1 MAARDFF
8 KDIRLEKRYFR
19 TRIYLV
25 ALLVLLCILILAL
38 RLFYLQVSS
47 HDHYAT
53 LSHENRMK
61 IVPVPPTRGLVY
73 DRNMNLLAANKPS
86 YQIRVTPVE
95 VDDMD
100 QVISQLGRLID
111 LEEHHLK
118 KFHGDLKRKQSF
130 ESIPLKVNLSEE
142 EVARF
147 SVNRHRFPG
156 IEITAHASRYYPM
169 AGVNAH
175 ALGYVGRINADEMQ
189 KLDRKD
195 YSGTTYIGKVG
206 VEKFYEQALHGTVGY
221 QHIEINAQGRRLRVL
236 ESIPPEPGKDVM
248 LTLDAQ
254 LQEVALQA
262 LGERKGSVVAIE
274 PETGEILA
282 FVSTPTYDPNQFVS
296 GISSMQYAQLSDDPD
311 QPLFNRALSGLYPP
325 GSTIKP
331 MVALAGLHY
340 GVTRVDDTMWAG
352 PYYQLPGSQHKYRDW
367 KKEGHGR
374 VDMPKAITQSCDV
387 YFYTLAYE
395 LGIDRIAEVLAQF
408 NFGSRTGLDTWG
420 EAKGILPS
428 QEWKRKAHGQPWYPG
443 ETVITGIG
451 QGYLS
456 ATPLQLAL
464 ATSVLA
470 TRGQGVQPKF
480 LRKFLPADRA
490 SGDGIGEDLVSA
502 QRSVDIA
509 DALHWD
515 RIVEA
520 MEDSVHEPNGT
531 AYAMG
536 KHAGYRIAGKTGTA
550 QVFSLKKDGEY
561 REYVEEE
568 IDEKLRDHALFIAF
582 APADK
587 PKIAI
592 AVVVE
597 NGGGGGTAAA
607 PVAKAVLDHYLLG
620 NEYAQQDAS

>member
-25 ALLVLLCILILAL
+25 ALLVLLCVLILAL

-47 HDHYAT
+47 HDYYAT
-53 LSHENRMK
+53 LSQENRMK

-95 VDDMD
+95 VDDME
-100 QVISQLGRLID
+100 QVILQLGRLID

-118 KFHGDLKRKQSF
+118 KFYGDLDRKQSF
-130 ESIPLKVNLSEE
+130 ESIPLKVNLSED

-175 ALGYVGRINADEMQ
+175 ALGYVGRINADEIQ
-189 KLDRKD
+189 KLDKKD

-248 LTLDAQ
+248 LTLDAR

-262 LGERKGSVVAIE
+262 LGERKGSVVAME

-282 FVSTPTYDPNQFVS
+282 FVSTPTYDPNQFVN
-296 GISSMQYAQLSDDPD
+296 GISSMQYAQLRDNPD

-340 GVTRVDDTMWAG
+340 GVARPDDTMWAG
-352 PYYQLPGSQHKYRDW
+352 PFYQLPNSQHKYRDW

-387 YFYTLAYE
+387 YFYTLAHD
-395 LGIDRIAEVLAQF
+395 LGIDRMAEFLARF

-443 ETVITGIG
+443 ETVIMGIG

-480 LRKFLPADRA
+480 LRKFLPANRPSEDE
-490 SGDGIGEDLVSA
+490 SGRNQVSA
-502 QRSVDIA
+502 PHSIDLADSMYWDHIVD
-509 DALHWD
+509 
-515 RIVEA
+515 A

-531 AYAMG
+531 AYAVG
-536 KHAGYRIAGKTGTA
+536 KDAGYRIAGKTGTA

-561 REYVEEE
+561 REYIEEE

-597 NGGGGGTAAA
+597 NGGGGGIAAA

>member
-8 KDIRLEKRYFR
+8 KDVRLEKRYFR
-19 TRIYLV
+19 TRINLV
-25 ALLVLLCILILAL
+25 ALLVLLCMLILAL

-47 HDHYAT
+47 YDYYAT
-53 LSHENRMK
+53 LSQENRMK

-86 YQIRVTPVE
+86 YQVRVTPVE
-95 VDDMD
+95 VDDME
-100 QVISQLGRLID
+100 QVISQLGRLIE

-118 KFHGDLKRKQSF
+118 KFYGDLKRKQSF
-130 ESIPLKVNLSEE
+130 ESILLKVNLSEE

-156 IEITAHASRYYPM
+156 VEITAHASRYYPM

-175 ALGYVGRINADEMQ
+175 ALGYVGRIDADEIQ

-206 VEKFYEQALHGTVGY
+206 VEKFYEQDLHGTVGY

-236 ESIPPEPGKDVM
+236 ESIPPEPGKDVV
-248 LTLDAQ
+248 LTLDVR

-262 LGERKGSVVAIE
+262 LGERKGSVVAME

-282 FVSTPTYDPNQFVS
+282 FVSTPTYDPNQFVN
-296 GISSMQYAQLSDDPD
+296 GISSAQYAQLRDDPD

-340 GVTRVDDTMWAG
+340 GVTRADDTIWAG
-352 PYYQLPGSQHKYRDW
+352 PFYQLPGSQQKYRDW

-374 VDMPKAITQSCDV
+374 VDMPKAIVQSSDV
-387 YFYTLAYE
+387 YFYMLAYG
-395 LGIDRIAEVLAQF
+395 LGIDRMAEFLARF
-408 NFGSRTGLDTWG
+408 NFGRRTGLDTWG

-428 QEWKRKAHGQPWYPG
+428 REWKRKAHGQPWYPG
-443 ETVITGIG
+443 ETVIMGIG

-456 ATPLQLAL
+456 ATPLQLAF

-480 LRKFLPADRA
+480 LREFLPASRP
-490 SGDGIGEDLVSA
+490 SGDGNGKSQVSA
-502 QRSVDIA
+502 PHSVDIA
-509 DALHWD
+509 DALYWD
-515 RIVEA
+515 PIVEA
-520 MEDSVHEPNGT
+520 MEDSVHKPNGT
-531 AYAMG
+531 AYGMG
-536 KHAGYRIAGKTGTA
+536 KDAGYRIAGKTGTA

-561 REYVEEE
+561 REYVEED

-587 PKIAI
+587 PKIAV

-620 NEYAQQDAS
+620 NEYARQDAS

>member
-147 SVNRHRFPG
+147 SVKRHRFPG

>member
-95 VDDMD
+95 VDDME

-262 LGERKGSVVAIE
+262 LGERKGSVVAME

-296 GISSMQYAQLSDDPD
+296 GISSMQYAQLRDDPD

-480 LRKFLPADRA
+480 LRKFLPAGRA
-490 SGDGIGEDLVSA
+490 SGDGTGENLVSA

>member
-25 ALLVLLCILILAL
+25 ALLVLLCMLILAL

-47 HDHYAT
+47 HDYYAT
-53 LSHENRMK
+53 LSQENRMK

-95 VDDMD
+95 VDDME
-100 QVISQLGRLID
+100 QVILQLGRLID
-111 LEEHHLK
+111 LKEHHLK
-118 KFHGDLKRKQSF
+118 KFYGDLDRKQSF
-130 ESIPLKVNLSEE
+130 ESIPLKVNLSED

-156 IEITAHASRYYPM
+156 IEITAQASRYYPM

-175 ALGYVGRINADEMQ
+175 ALGYVGRINADEIQ
-189 KLDRKD
+189 KLDKKD

-248 LTLDAQ
+248 LTLDAR
-254 LQEVALQA
+254 LQEVALRA

-282 FVSTPTYDPNQFVS
+282 FVSTPTYDPNQFVN
-296 GISSMQYAQLSDDPD
+296 GISSMQYAQLRDNPD

-340 GVTRVDDTMWAG
+340 GVARADDTMWAG
-352 PYYQLPGSQHKYRDW
+352 PFYQLPGSQHKYRDW
-367 KKEGHGR
+367 KKEGHGM
-374 VDMPKAITQSCDV
+374 VDMPKAIVQSSDV

-395 LGIDRIAEVLAQF
+395 LGIDRMAEFLAQF

-443 ETVITGIG
+443 ETVIMGIG

-480 LRKFLPADRA
+480 LRKFLPADRP
-490 SGDGIGEDLVSA
+490 SEDENGRSQVSTPH
-502 QRSVDIA
+502 SVDLANSIY
-509 DALHWD
+509 WD

-531 AYAMG
+531 AYAVG
-536 KHAGYRIAGKTGTA
+536 KDAGYRIAGKTGTA

-561 REYVEEE
+561 REYIEEE

>member
-53 LSHENRMK
+53 LSQENRMK

-95 VDDMD
+95 VDDME
-100 QVISQLGRLID
+100 QVISQLGQLID

-118 KFHGDLKRKQSF
+118 KFYGDLKRKQSF
-130 ESIPLKVNLSEE
+130 ESITLKVNLSEE

-236 ESIPPEPGKDVM
+236 GSIPPEPGQDVM

-262 LGERKGSVVAIE
+262 LGERKGSVVAME

-296 GISSMQYAQLSDDPD
+296 GISSKQYAQLRDDPD

-340 GVTRVDDTMWAG
+340 GVTRADETMWAG
-352 PYYQLPGSQHKYRDW
+352 PFYQLPGSQHKYRDW

-374 VDMPKAITQSCDV
+374 VDMPKAIVQSSDV
-387 YFYTLAYE
+387 YFYTLAYK
-395 LGIDRIAEVLAQF
+395 LGIDRIAEFLAQF

-451 QGYLS
+451 QGYLLT
-456 ATPLQLAL
+456 TPLQLAL

-470 TRGQGVQPKF
+470 TRGQGAQPKF
-480 LRKFLPADRA
+480 LRKFLPASRP
-490 SGDGIGEDLVSA
+490 SEDGNDKNQVPVPH
-502 QRSVDIA
+502 SVDIA
-509 DALHWD
+509 DSIYWD
-515 RIVEA
+515 QIVEA

-536 KHAGYRIAGKTGTA
+536 KDAGYRIAGKTGTA

>member
-95 VDDMD
+95 VDDMER
-100 QVISQLGRLID
+100 VISQLGRLID

-262 LGERKGSVVAIE
+262 LGERRGSVVAME

-282 FVSTPTYDPNQFVS
+282 FVSTPTYDPNQFVN
-296 GISSMQYAQLSDDPD
+296 GISSMQYAQLRDDPD

-340 GVTRVDDTMWAG
+340 GVTRVGDTMWAG

-480 LRKFLPADRA
+480 LRKFLPASRA
-490 SGDGIGEDLVSA
+490 SGDGTGEHPVSA

-536 KHAGYRIAGKTGTA
+536 KDAGYRIAGKTGTA

>member
-8 KDIRLEKRYFR
+8 KNIKLEKRYFR

-25 ALLVLLCILILAL
+25 ALLVLLCMLILAL

-47 HDHYAT
+47 HDYYAT
-53 LSHENRMK
+53 LSQENRVK

-95 VDDMD
+95 VDDME
-100 QVISQLGRLID
+100 QVISQLGRLIE

-118 KFHGDLKRKQSF
+118 KFYGDLKRKQSF
-130 ESIPLKVNLSEE
+130 ESILLKVNLSED

-175 ALGYVGRINADEMQ
+175 VLGYVGRIDADEMQ
-189 KLDRKD
+189 KLDKKD
-195 YSGTTYIGKVG
+195 YSGTTYVGKVG
-206 VEKFYEQALHGTVGY
+206 VEKFYEQDLHGTVGY
-221 QHIEINAQGRRLRVL
+221 QHIEINAQGRKLRVL
-236 ESIPPEPGKDVM
+236 ESIPPEPGKDVV
-248 LTLDAQ
+248 LTLDVR

-262 LGERKGSVVAIE
+262 LGERRGSVVAME
-274 PETGEILA
+274 PETGEVLA
-282 FVSTPTYDPNQFVS
+282 FVSTPTYDPNQFVN
-296 GISSMQYAQLSDDPD
+296 GISSAQYAQLRDDPD
-311 QPLFNRALSGLYPP
+311 RPLFNRALSGLYPP
-325 GSTIKP
+325 GSTVKP

-340 GVTRVDDTMWAG
+340 RAIRADDIIWAG
-352 PYYQLPGSQHKYRDW
+352 PFYQLPGGQHKYRDW

-387 YFYTLAYE
+387 YFYMLAYE
-395 LGIDRIAEVLAQF
+395 LGIDRMAEFLTQF
-408 NFGSRTGLDTWG
+408 NFGRRTGLDTWG

-428 QEWKRKAHGQPWYPG
+428 QEWKRKAHGEPWYPG

-470 TRGQGVQPKF
+470 TRGQRVQPRF
-480 LRKFLPADRA
+480 FRQFLPTSRP
-490 SGDGIGEDLVSA
+490 SGDGNGKSRMSA
-502 QRSVDIA
+502 PHSVDIA
-509 DALHWD
+509 DALYWD
-515 RIVEA
+515 PIVEA
-520 MEDSVHEPNGT
+520 MENSVHEPNGT
-531 AYAMG
+531 AYAVG
-536 KHAGYRIAGKTGTA
+536 KDAGYRIAGKTGTA
-550 QVFSLKKDGEY
+550 QVFSLKKDGQY
-561 REYVEEE
+561 REYVEED

-597 NGGGGGTAAA
+597 NGGGGATAAA

>member
-95 VDDMD
+95 VDDME

-296 GISSMQYAQLSDDPD
+296 GISSMQYAQLRDDPD

-490 SGDGIGEDLVSA
+490 SGDGIGKDLVSA

>member
-19 TRIYLV
+19 TRVYLV
-25 ALLVLLCILILAL
+25 AMLVLLCMLILAL

-53 LSHENRMK
+53 LSQENRMK

-95 VDDMD
+95 VDDLER
-100 QVISQLGRLID
+100 VVAQLGQLID

-118 KFHGDLKRKQSF
+118 KFYGDLKRKQSF
-130 ESIPLKVNLSEE
+130 ESIPLKVNLSED

-147 SVNRHRFPG
+147 SVNRHRYPG
-156 IEITAHASRYYPM
+156 VEITAHASRYYPM
-169 AGVNAH
+169 AGVGAH
-175 ALGYVGRINADEMQ
+175 ALGYVGRINADEIR
-189 KLDRKD
+189 KLDKKD

-236 ESIPPEPGKDVM
+236 KRIPPEPGKDVM
-248 LTLDAQ
+248 LTLDVR

-262 LGERKGSVVAIE
+262 LGERRGSVVAIE
-274 PETGEILA
+274 PETGEILV
-282 FVSTPTYDPNQFVS
+282 FVSTPTYDPNQFVN
-296 GISSMQYAQLSDDPD
+296 GIGSRQYAQLRDDPD

-340 GVTRVDDTMWAG
+340 GVTRADDTIWAG
-352 PYYQLPGSQHKYRDW
+352 PYYQLPGTQHKYRDW

-374 VDMPKAITQSCDV
+374 VDMPKAITQSSDV
-387 YFYTLAYE
+387 YFYTLAYK
-395 LGIDRIAEVLAQF
+395 LGIDRMAEFLAQF

-428 QEWKRKAHGQPWYPG
+428 QEWKRKVHGQPWYPG

-480 LRKFLPADRA
+480 LRKFLPATRP
-490 SGDGIGEDLVSA
+490 SGDGNDGSQA
-502 QRSVDIA
+502 PAPRSVEIA

-520 MEDSVHEPNGT
+520 MEDSVHKPNGT
-531 AYAMG
+531 AYAVG
-536 KHAGYRIAGKTGTA
+536 RDAGYRIAGKTGTA
-550 QVFSLKKDGEY
+550 QVFGLKRDGEHQ
-561 REYVEEE
+561 EYIEEE
-568 IDEKLRDHALFIAF
+568 LDEKLRDHALFIAF
-582 APADK
+582 APVDK

-597 NGGGGGTAAA
+597 NAGAGGVAAA

-620 NEYAQQDAS
+620 NEYAQRDTP